1 MLAFEG
7 VEVNCKD
14 LKMREAKDRAENIF
28 GNRVNITAEGQR
40 HMGEVLG
47 YTNCEDQ
54 YSEQMVDSE

>member
-1 MLAFEG
+1 
-7 VEVNCKD
+7 
-14 LKMREAKDRAENIF
+14 MREAKDRAENIF